1 MFLSLIKILL
11 FVAVVMGLTFGATML
26 MDVSGGATIAIAG
39 IELTLSPLQ
48 LTFALVALIVLVW
61 LGLKLTN
68 FLIAAFRFLN
78 GDETAISRYFDRN
91 RERKGFEALSE
102 GMMALASGEGHLA
115 LTKAQRAEKL
125 LKQPQLTN
133 LLTAQ
138 AAEMTGDKR
147 TAEATYKKLLEDEKT
162 RFVGVRGIMKQK
174 LQSGD
179 TEPALKLAKKAFLLK
194 PKHEETQDVLLKL
207 QAKGEDW
214 KGARETLGAKLKSGN
229 LPRDVYKRRD
239 AVLALSE
246 ARDMLADGKDIEQV
260 CKKSPANAHKGRGTP
275 LGRCELCPVNCQRL
289 ANAERGREDPAK
301 QKNPG
306 DDRER
311 TVFCHQWAHSHQIH
325 AERKGVEQYH
335 EVAHCVGVRCR
346 ARSRIQQQTY
356 CTHCSDHH
364 AKKFR
369 PGNLQSEHHRTG
381 KQDPKRIDRHDQA
394 GVDGA
399 RQTQANEEEKH
410 VQCDACQSAKRQ
422 ARDVGTVDALTIG
435 LHQVEQPEQQTG
447 TRNP

>member
-115 LTKAQRAEKL
+115 LNKAQRAEKL

-174 LQSGD
+174 LQSG
-179 TEPALKLAKKAFLLK
+179 
-194 PKHEETQDVLLKL
+194 
-207 QAKGEDW
+207 
-214 KGARETLGAKLKSGN
+214 
-229 LPRDVYKRRD
+229 
-239 AVLALSE
+239 
-246 ARDMLADGKDIEQV
+246 
-260 CKKSPANAHKGRGTP
+260 
-275 LGRCELCPVNCQRL
+275 
-289 ANAERGREDPAK
+289 
-301 QKNPG
+301 
-306 DDRER
+306 
-311 TVFCHQWAHSHQIH
+311 
-325 AERKGVEQYH
+325 
-335 EVAHCVGVRCR
+335 
-346 ARSRIQQQTY
+346 
-356 CTHCSDHH
+356 
-364 AKKFR
+364 
-369 PGNLQSEHHRTG
+369 
-381 KQDPKRIDRHDQA
+381 
-394 GVDGA
+394 
-399 RQTQANEEEKH
+399 
-410 VQCDACQSAKRQ
+410 
-422 ARDVGTVDALTIG
+422 
-435 LHQVEQPEQQTG
+435 
-447 TRNP
+447 